1 MSIRPQYHFRRTDT
15 GLDAFNVS
23 ALIRLSRELPTISVD
38 PRSIAELDVN
48 HWYMEPSQQPTPR
61 SMLQHMQLIE
71 ECDLSYPIILD
82 SAGRVMDGMHRICRA
97 IRDGHASI
105 NAKQFVQDPT
115 PDFINCAPED
125 LPYTDA
131 LFDL

>member
-1 MSIRPQYHFRRTDT
+1 
-15 GLDAFNVS
+15 
-23 ALIRLSRELPTISVD
+23 
-38 PRSIAELDVN
+38 
-48 HWYMEPSQQPTPR
+48 MEPSHQSAPQ

-71 ECDLSYPIILD
+71 ECDLSKPIILD
-82 SAGRVMDGMHRICRA
+82 SAARVMGGMHRICRA

-105 NAKQFVQDPT
+105 DAKQFVQDPSS
-115 PDFINCAPED
+115 DFINGAPQD

>member
-38 PRSIAELDVN
+38 PRSIAELGVN

-61 SMLQHMQLIE
+61 SMLEHIQLVE

-105 NAKQFVQDPT
+105 NAKQFVRDPT

-125 LPYTDA
+125 LPYTNA

>member
-1 MSIRPQYHFRRTDT
+1 
-15 GLDAFNVS
+15 
-23 ALIRLSRELPTISVD
+23 
-38 PRSIAELDVN
+38 
-48 HWYMEPSQQPTPR
+48 
-61 SMLQHMQLIE
+61 MLQHMQLIE

-82 SAGRVMDGMHRICRA
+82 SAGRVIDGTHRIYRA

-105 NAKQFVQDPT
+105 NANQFVRDST
-115 PDFINCAPED
+115 LDFINCAPEN

>member
-1 MSIRPQYHFRRTDT
+1 
-15 GLDAFNVS
+15 
-23 ALIRLSRELPTISVD
+23 
-38 PRSIAELDVN
+38 
-48 HWYMEPSQQPTPR
+48 
-61 SMLQHMQLIE
+61 MLQHMQLIE

-82 SAGRVMDGMHRICRA
+82 SAGRVMGGMHRICRA

-105 NAKQFVQDPT
+105 DAKQFVHDST
-115 PDFINCAPED
+115 PDFINCEPED